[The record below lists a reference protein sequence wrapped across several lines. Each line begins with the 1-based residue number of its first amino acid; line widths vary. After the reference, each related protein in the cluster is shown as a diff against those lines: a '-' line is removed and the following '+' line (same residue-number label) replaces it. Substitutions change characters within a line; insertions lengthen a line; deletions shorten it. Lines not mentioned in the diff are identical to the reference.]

1 MFSSEDSFFKSIA
14 DYLII
19 LLFCCKN
26 LFQIER
32 YLLLRTP
39 SHFVYILSMSE
50 TAHEVGMFVSTDIVS
65 EYTCWARQL
74 DRAAREGPG
83 CGNNDNLV
91 PIQTT
96 SRS

>member
-1 MFSSEDSFFKSIA
+1 MNKSFIIRISRFSGVICVMFSSEDSFFKSIA

-65 EYTCWARQL
+65 EYRG
-74 DRAAREGPG
+74 RH
-83 CGNNDNLV
+83 V
-91 PIQTT
+91 HIV
-96 SRS
+96 

>member
-65 EYTCWARQL
+65 EYRG
-74 DRAAREGPG
+74 RH
-83 CGNNDNLV
+83 V
-91 PIQTT
+91 HIV
-96 SRS
+96 